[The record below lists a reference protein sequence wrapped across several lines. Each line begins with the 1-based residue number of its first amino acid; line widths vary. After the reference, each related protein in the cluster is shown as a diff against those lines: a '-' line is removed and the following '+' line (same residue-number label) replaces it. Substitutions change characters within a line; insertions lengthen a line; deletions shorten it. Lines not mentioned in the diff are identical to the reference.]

1 MRFEWRLSGWGI
13 CWKTKNKMYAVVT
26 IAIEMSTVGPV
37 NLPVPGNPARAA
49 IEMLEMLAIQI
60 GKEGG
65 SAYMRV
71 VETVIKEKQ

>member
-1 MRFEWRLSGWGI
+1 
-13 CWKTKNKMYAVVT
+13 MYAMVT
-26 IAIEMSTVGPV
+26 IAIEVSTAGAGYI
-37 NLPVPGNPARAA
+37 PVPGNPARAA
-49 IEMLEMLAIQI
+49 IEMLELLAIQI

>member
-1 MRFEWRLSGWGI
+1 MF
-13 CWKTKNKMYAVVT
+13 AVVT
-26 IAIEMSTVGPV
+26 IAIEISTAGPIS
-37 NLPVPGNPARAA
+37 VPMPGHPARAA
-49 IEMLEMLAIQI
+49 IEMLELLAMQI